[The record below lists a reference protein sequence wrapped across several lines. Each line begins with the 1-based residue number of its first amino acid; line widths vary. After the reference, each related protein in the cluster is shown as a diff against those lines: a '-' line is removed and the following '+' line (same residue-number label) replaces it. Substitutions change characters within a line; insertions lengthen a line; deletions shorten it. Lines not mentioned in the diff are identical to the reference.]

1 MLVNY
6 KVANMMIVE
15 MGEGKQ
21 KLKLEPGIN
30 VIDDALWE
38 GAKKTLESKIKA
50 GLIVPIYKM
59 GTQKVKEA
67 VKGKDGSF
75 SEKEVEKEVEL
86 PCSPDEIPNDK
97 IDAVVDEIQ
106 SEAQA
111 DKFVEASAKE
121 SVRAKGMNR
130 KNKIAE
136 ELKNRENSK
145 K

>member
-6 KVANMMIVE
+6 KIANMLIVE

-30 VIDDALWE
+30 VIEDSVWE
-38 GAKKTLESKIKA
+38 DAKKTLDAKIKS
-50 GLIVPIYKM
+50 GVVVPIYK
-59 GTQKVKEA
+59 TTK
-67 VKGKDGSF
+67 KDG
-75 SEKEVEKEVEL
+75 KEIEE
-86 PCSPDEIPNDK
+86 PCKPDEIPNDK
-97 IDAVVDEIQ
+97 IDAVVEEIQ

-111 DKFVEASAKE
+111 DKFVASATKE

-136 ELKNRENSK
+136 ELKDRESK
-145 K
+145 

>member
-30 VIDDALWE
+30 VIEDSVWE
-38 GAKKTLESKIKA
+38 DAKKTLDTKIKS
-50 GLIVPIYKM
+50 GVVVPIYK
-59 GTQKVKEA
+59 TTK
-67 VKGKDGSF
+67 KDG
-75 SEKEVEKEVEL
+75 KEIEE
-86 PCSPDEIPNDK
+86 PCKPDEIPNDK
-97 IDAVVDEIQ
+97 IDAVVEEIQ

-111 DKFVEASAKE
+111 DKFVASATKE

-136 ELKNRENSK
+136 ELKDRESK
-145 K
+145 

>member
-30 VIDDALWE
+30 VIEDALWE
-38 GAKKTLESKIKA
+38 GAKKTLESKVKA
-50 GLIVPIYKM
+50 GLIVPIYK
-59 GTQKVKEA
+59 TTK
-67 VKGKDGSF
+67 KDG
-75 SEKEVEKEVEL
+75 KEVEE
-86 PCSPDEIPNDK
+86 PCKPDDIPNDK
-97 IDAVVDEIQ
+97 LDAVVEEIQ

>member
-15 MGEGKQ
+15 LGEGKQ

-30 VIDDALWE
+30 VIEDSVWE
-38 GAKKTLESKIKA
+38 GAKSTLDAKIKA
-50 GLIVPIYKM
+50 GIVVPIYKM
-59 GTQKVKEA
+59 GKQKVKEE
-67 VKGKDGSF
+67 VKGKDGSVT
-75 SEKEVEKEVEL
+75 EKEVEKEVEL
-86 PCSPDEIPNDK
+86 PCTPDEIPNDK
-97 IDAVVDEIQ
+97 IDAVVEEIQ

-111 DKFVEASAKE
+111 DKFVASATKE

-136 ELKNRENSK
+136 ELKDRESK
-145 K
+145 

>member
-15 MGEGKQ
+15 LGEGKQ

-30 VIDDALWE
+30 VIEDSVWE
-38 GAKKTLESKIKA
+38 DAKKTLDAKIKS
-50 GLIVPIYKM
+50 GVVVPIYK
-59 GTQKVKEA
+59 TTK
-67 VKGKDGSF
+67 KDG
-75 SEKEVEKEVEL
+75 KEIEE
-86 PCSPDEIPNDK
+86 PCKPDEIPNDK
-97 IDAVVDEIQ
+97 LDAVVNEIQ

-130 KNKIAE
+130 KNAIAK
-136 ELKNRENSK
+136 ELKDREDNK
-145 K
+145 

>member
-15 MGEGKQ
+15 LGEGKQ

-30 VIDDALWE
+30 VIEDSVWE
-38 GAKKTLESKIKA
+38 DVKKTLDTKIKS
-50 GLIVPIYKM
+50 GVVVPIYK
-59 GTQKVKEA
+59 TTK
-67 VKGKDGSF
+67 KDG
-75 SEKEVEKEVEL
+75 KEIEE
-86 PCSPDEIPNDK
+86 PCKPDEIPNDK
-97 IDAVVDEIQ
+97 IDAVVEEIQ

-111 DKFVEASAKE
+111 DKFVASATKE

-136 ELKNRENSK
+136 ELKDRESK
-145 K
+145 

>member
-15 MGEGKQ
+15 LGEGKQ

-30 VIDDALWE
+30 VIEDSVWE
-38 GAKKTLESKIKA
+38 DAKKTLDAKIKS
-50 GLIVPIYKM
+50 GVVVPIYK
-59 GTQKVKEA
+59 TTK
-67 VKGKDGSF
+67 KDG
-75 SEKEVEKEVEL
+75 KEIEE
-86 PCSPDEIPNDK
+86 PCKPDEIPNDK
-97 IDAVVDEIQ
+97 IDAVVEEIQ

-111 DKFVEASAKE
+111 DKFVASATKE

-136 ELKNRENSK
+136 ELNDRESK
-145 K
+145 

>member
-30 VIDDALWE
+30 VIDDSVWE
-38 GAKKTLESKIKA
+38 DAKKNLADKIKA
-50 GLIVPIYKM
+50 GVVVPIYK
-59 GTQKVKEA
+59 TTK
-67 VKGKDGSF
+67 KDG
-75 SEKEVEKEVEL
+75 KEIEE
-86 PCSPDEIPNDK
+86 PCKPDEIPNDK
-97 IDAVVDEIQ
+97 IDAVVEEIQ

-111 DKFVEASAKE
+111 DKFVASATKE

-130 KNKIAE
+130 KNKIAKELE
-136 ELKNRENSK
+136 ERDSK
-145 K
+145 

>member
-15 MGEGKQ
+15 LGEGKQ

-30 VIDDALWE
+30 VIEDSVWE
-38 GAKKTLESKIKA
+38 DAKKTLDAKIKS
-50 GLIVPIYKM
+50 GVVVPIYK
-59 GTQKVKEA
+59 TTKKE
-67 VKGKDGSF
+67 GK
-75 SEKEVEKEVEL
+75 EIEE
-86 PCSPDEIPNDK
+86 PCKPDEIPNDK
-97 IDAVVDEIQ
+97 IDAVVEEIQ

-111 DKFVEASAKE
+111 DKFVAAATKE

-136 ELKNRENSK
+136 ELKDRESK
-145 K
+145 

>member
-15 MGEGKQ
+15 LGEGKQ

-30 VIDDALWE
+30 VIEDSVWE
-38 GAKKTLESKIKA
+38 DAKKTLDTKIKS
-50 GLIVPIYKM
+50 GVVVPIYK
-59 GTQKVKEA
+59 TTKKE
-67 VKGKDGSF
+67 GK
-75 SEKEVEKEVEL
+75 EIEE
-86 PCSPDEIPNDK
+86 PCKPDEIPNDK
-97 IDAVVDEIQ
+97 IDAVVEEIQ

-111 DKFVEASAKE
+111 DKFVASATKE

-136 ELKNRENSK
+136 ELKDRESK
-145 K
+145 

>member
-15 MGEGKQ
+15 LGEGKQ

-30 VIDDALWE
+30 VIEDSVWE
-38 GAKKTLESKIKA
+38 DAKKTLDTKIKS
-50 GLIVPIYKM
+50 GVVVPIYK
-59 GTQKVKEA
+59 TTK
-67 VKGKDGSF
+67 KDG
-75 SEKEVEKEVEL
+75 KEIEE
-86 PCSPDEIPNDK
+86 PCKPDEIPNDK
-97 IDAVVDEIQ
+97 IDAVVEEIQ

-111 DKFVEASAKE
+111 DKFVASTTKE

-136 ELKNRENSK
+136 ELKDRESK
-145 K
+145 

>member
-15 MGEGKQ
+15 LGEGKQ

-30 VIDDALWE
+30 VIEDSVWE
-38 GAKKTLESKIKA
+38 DAKKTLDAKIKA
-50 GLIVPIYKM
+50 GVVVPIYK
-59 GTQKVKEA
+59 TTK
-67 VKGKDGSF
+67 KDG
-75 SEKEVEKEVEL
+75 KEIEE
-86 PCSPDEIPNDK
+86 PCKPDEIPNDK
-97 IDAVVDEIQ
+97 IDAVVEEIQ

-111 DKFVEASAKE
+111 DKFVASATKE

-136 ELKNRENSK
+136 ELKDRESK
-145 K
+145 

>member
-30 VIDDALWE
+30 VIEDSVWE
-38 GAKKTLESKIKA
+38 NAKKTLDAKIKS
-50 GLIVPIYKM
+50 GVVVPIYK
-59 GTQKVKEA
+59 TTK
-67 VKGKDGSF
+67 KDG
-75 SEKEVEKEVEL
+75 KEIEE
-86 PCSPDEIPNDK
+86 PCKPDEIPNDK
-97 IDAVVDEIQ
+97 IDAVVNEIQ

-130 KNKIAE
+130 KNAIAK
-136 ELKNRENSK
+136 ELKDREDNK
-145 K
+145 

>member
-6 KVANMMIVE
+6 KNANMLVVE
-15 MGEGKQ
+15 MGEGK
-21 KLKLEPGIN
+21 LKLMLVPGIN
-30 VIDDALWE
+30 VIDDNVWE
-38 GAKKTLESKIKA
+38 GAKSTLDAKVKA
-50 GLIVPIYKM
+50 GIVVPIYKV
-59 GTQKVKEA
+59 GKKKVKEE
-67 VKGKDGSF
+67 VKGKDGSV

-97 IDAVVDEIQ
+97 LDAVVNEIQ

-130 KNKIAE
+130 KNAIAK
-136 ELKNRENSK
+136 ELKDRENSK

>member
-15 MGEGKQ
+15 LGEGKQ

-30 VIDDALWE
+30 VIEDSVWE
-38 GAKKTLESKIKA
+38 DAKKTLDTKIKS
-50 GLIVPIYKM
+50 GVVVPIYK
-59 GTQKVKEA
+59 TTK
-67 VKGKDGSF
+67 KDG
-75 SEKEVEKEVEL
+75 KEIEE
-86 PCSPDEIPNDK
+86 PCKPDEIPNDK
-97 IDAVVDEIQ
+97 IDAVVEEIQ

-111 DKFVEASAKE
+111 DKFVASATRE

-136 ELKNRENSK
+136 ELKDRESK
-145 K
+145 

>member
-15 MGEGKQ
+15 LGEGKQ

-30 VIDDALWE
+30 VIEDSVWE
-38 GAKKTLESKIKA
+38 DAKKTLDAKIKS
-50 GLIVPIYKM
+50 GVVVPIYK
-59 GTQKVKEA
+59 TTKKE
-67 VKGKDGSF
+67 GK
-75 SEKEVEKEVEL
+75 EIEE
-86 PCSPDEIPNDK
+86 PCKPDEIPNDK
-97 IDAVVDEIQ
+97 IDAVVEEIQ

-111 DKFVEASAKE
+111 DKFVASATKE

-136 ELKNRENSK
+136 ELKDRKSK
-145 K
+145 

>member
-15 MGEGKQ
+15 LGEGKQ

-30 VIDDALWE
+30 VIEDSVWEDA
-38 GAKKTLESKIKA
+38 KSTLDAKIKA
-50 GLIVPIYKM
+50 GIVVPIYKM
-59 GTQKVKEA
+59 GKQKVKEE
-67 VKGKDGSF
+67 VKGKDGSVT
-75 SEKEVEKEVEL
+75 EKEVEKEVEL
-86 PCSPDEIPNDK
+86 PCTPDEIPNDK
-97 IDAVVDEIQ
+97 IDAVVEEIQ

-111 DKFVEASAKE
+111 DKFVASATKE

-136 ELKNRENSK
+136 ELKDRESK
-145 K
+145 